1 MAHKK
6 FLNIIQAFS
15 RLAIRLPEINRL
27 VVCSALHYADYGGF
41 CDYSII
47 SEILSRQLLSN
58 ILFEGESRSLKID
71 IKSSQDVDS
80 DFYFLCTANHLVL
93 SISDYSAVAAECL
106 GQRGANAKVY
116 IDILRQR
123 HRDISISYESV
134 REKGTIILD
143 KDRI

>member
-58 ILFEGESRSLKID
+58 VLFEGESCSLKLG

-80 DFYFLCTANHLVL
+80 YFYFLCTANHLVL
-93 SISDYSAVAAECL
+93 SIIDYSAVAAEGL

-116 IDILRQR
+116 IDIL
-123 HRDISISYESV
+123 
-134 REKGTIILD
+134 K
-143 KDRI
+143 